1 MKRVAQSP
9 PAPLGWH
16 DVAGAGHNGAL
27 GWESSDGRLAPG
39 AEWYASA
46 VKWSVFPC
54 WGIAEGKC
62 ACGGAHR
69 EAKDWGKHPHG
80 RLLGGDG
87 GYKAA
92 TNDVE
97 TVRNW
102 WSSDPDAN
110 VALAC
115 RPSGIL
121 VLDADPRHGGDMS
134 LETLEKEIGG
144 LPATVEAV
152 TGEYTLKGR
161 VVRGRH
167 VLLKVDP
174 SLELVGKL
182 RDLPGID
189 IKWNGYVL
197 ITPSRHGSGIVYQ
210 WAAGRAPWEHG
221 IADAPPELL
230 ELLVRKGSGSL
241 SPGGSGSGSGGGYG
255 TLDWAGEKLDVDAIL
270 EAGIPDG
277 ERMVT
282 MYKLACAFAN
292 QYPVNTEHGRLS
304 VMRVM
309 HEINSQRVFP
319 PMGWGDGG
327 PDDVKPHI
335 ERAIEFV
342 KENPKATR
350 ASMSLSPELGDW
362 IARQAE
368 ETAGRG
374 GGVTGTSGGGGASDT
389 LLGVVT
395 PLIDTVAGG
404 AAGGGS
410 GGSGGAM
417 LMPGGG
423 EGGMGDGALPPDLDG
438 DPGNDGNGATIRRSL
453 SDIGNAARLID
464 HYARVVKYTEG
475 AGWFVWD
482 PGNDGSNGGR
492 QTDGYWAPDPGGAAT
507 KEKAKALSVLVVS
520 EMVRLGLDPSDEQ
533 SRQYVAHS
541 NSCRKDSTLNSA
553 MSLWKV
559 DSGWTRVPAATWD
572 ANPHLLG
579 VSNGA
584 VDLKTGALLPG
595 RPEQFITRRAQVSYT
610 PGLRNMR
617 WEEFLNQAT
626 GGDKELQ
633 DWLQKAAGYT
643 LTGLCDLDALFLVF
657 GPPGSGKSTF
667 LDALGTVMGDYYWM
681 LPASVM
687 VDNRGMGGSDEY
699 YWAELRGRRMVVM
712 SEFPESKNI
721 KEDAIKRLTG
731 DAIISGRSPG
741 EKPIKFNSQA
751 KLWVGTNHLPIIKDE
766 AMWRRIRAIPFR
778 YVPERPDSS
787 LREYLKDPDGGL
799 PAVVSW
805 AVEGA
810 VKLLSASSGQP
821 LGMCA
826 AVSEASAEYRKN
838 EDRLGIFL
846 ENEFV
851 LEEGAVTGVP
861 DFYSVYVRWCDD
873 RGEKPMSLTAL
884 MKRVRERGAAVSVTG
899 TGSRRDTVEGIKVRS
914 DGAPQTEDWATITT
928 MASRRYR

>member
-1 MKRVAQSP
+1 MAT
-9 PAPLGWH
+9 GGGG
-16 DVAGAGHNGAL
+16 GAG
-27 GWESSDGRLAPG
+27 WETSDGRLAPG
-39 AEWYASA
+39 AAWYASVA
-46 VKWSVFPC
+46 GWKVFPC
-54 WGIAEGKC
+54 WGIAGGRC
-62 ACGGAHR
+62 ACGGSHN

-80 RLLGGDG
+80 RLVGAGGENG

-92 TNDVE
+92 TDDVE
-97 TVRNW
+97 TVRSW
-102 WSSDPDAN
+102 WSTDPEAN

-121 VLDADPRHGGDMS
+121 VIDADPRHGGDAS
-134 LETLEKEIGG
+134 LEILEKEIGG

-182 RDLPGID
+182 KELPGID
-189 IKWNGYVL
+189 FKWNGYVL
-197 ITPSRHGSGIVYQ
+197 IAPSRHGSGTVYQ
-210 WAAGRAPWEHG
+210 WASGRAPWEHG
-221 IADAPPELL
+221 IAEAPEELMQ
-230 ELLVRKGSGSL
+230 LLVRRSGS
-241 SPGGSGSGSGGGYG
+241 SSGSGSGGGYG
-255 TLDWAGEKLDVDAIL
+255 TLDWSGEKLDVDAIL
-270 EAGIPDG
+270 DAGIPDG

-282 MYKLACAFAN
+282 LYKLACAFAN
-292 QYPVNTEHGRLS
+292 QYPVQTEHGRAS

-309 HEINSQRVFP
+309 QEINAQRVFP

-327 PDDVKPHI
+327 PDDVKPHV

-342 KENPKATR
+342 RSNPKTTR
-350 ASMSLSPELGDW
+350 AAMSLSPDLGEW
-362 IARQAE
+362 IARQTE
-368 ETAGRG
+368 ETATR
-374 GGVTGTSGGGGASDT
+374 TGTVAPVDT
-389 LLGVVT
+389 LLGVVA
-395 PLIDTVAGG
+395 PAPG
-404 AAGGGS
+404 
-410 GGSGGAM
+410 M
-417 LMPGGG
+417 LLPGGG

-438 DPGNDGNGATIRRSL
+438 NPGNDGNGPTRRSL
-453 SDIGNAARLID
+453 SDIGNAARLVD

-482 PGNDGSNGGR
+482 PGNDGTNGQR
-492 QTDGYWAPDPGGAAT
+492 RTDGYWAPDPNGSAV

-533 SRQYVAHS
+533 ARQYVAHS
-541 NSCRKDSTLNSA
+541 NACRKDSTLNSA

-559 DSGWTRVPAATWD
+559 DSLWTKVPASTWD
-572 ANPHLLG
+572 ADPHLLG

-584 VDLKTGALLPG
+584 VDLRTGALLPG
-595 RPEQFITRRAQVSYT
+595 RPEQFITRRAQVAYT
-610 PGLRNMR
+610 PGLRNIR
-617 WEEFLNQAT
+617 WEQFLEQAT

-667 LDALGTVMGDYYWM
+667 LDALGSVMGDYYWM

-687 VDNRGMGGSDEY
+687 VDNRGMNGSDEY

-778 YVPERPDSS
+778 HVPERPDST
-787 LREYLKDPDGGL
+787 LREYLKDPEGGL
-799 PAVVSW
+799 PAVIAW
-805 AVEGA
+805 AAEGA
-810 VKLLSASSGQP
+810 AKLLSSSSRDP
-821 LGMCA
+821 LGMCR

-838 EDRLGIFL
+838 EDRMGIFL

-851 LEEGAVTGVP
+851 MEPGAVTGVP
-861 DFYSVYVRWCDD
+861 EFYNVYQRWCDD

-884 MKRVRERGAAVSVTG
+884 MKRIRERGHDVEVTG
-899 TGSRRDTVEGIKVRS
+899 TGSRRDTLVGVKVRS
-914 DGAPQTEDWATITT
+914 DGVVPTEDWATITS